1 MDNII
6 DVVLRQKPRG
16 RVFWATYN
24 RKIIDTM
31 IAENQADFRG
41 GVRSKIL

>member
-1 MDNII
+1 MDKII

-24 RKIIDTM
+24 RKIIDMLMTG
-31 IAENQADFRG
+31 NQVDFCN
-41 GVRSKIL
+41 LL